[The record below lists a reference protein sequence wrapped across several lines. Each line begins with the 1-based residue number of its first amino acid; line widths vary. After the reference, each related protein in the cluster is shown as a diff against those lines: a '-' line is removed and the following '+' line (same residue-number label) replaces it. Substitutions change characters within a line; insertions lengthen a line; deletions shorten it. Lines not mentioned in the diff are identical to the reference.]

1 MKEKVMRFLK
11 NYKKAFITSKNYL
24 GQESIQVSEVVTKK
38 IAETN
43 CRRVV
48 AISPLLLI
56 MYGINIVLLMVHN
69 HAEYLVTSMIISG
82 ILLAFTV
89 LIDAIICWIMF
100 FNKIDNAKEVWKF
113 KIIYRVF
120 WPIWFVGTA
129 IVSSIQMENGY
140 VGISLILTC
149 VIANLLPLY
158 NLKEFVV
165 NLIFGILVIAL
176 VLWNDLSDGVL
187 VSAKME
193 IICFIAMQVIGF
205 IAQRMQLMLW
215 MSREYLYLEA
225 FVDPLT
231 ELLNRRG
238 GNAVLLD
245 EIQALPT
252 EEEVGI
258 IMFDVDYFK
267 RYNDTFGHDA
277 GDECLRMVGQTI
289 REILKQQTKILIR
302 HGGEEFVAILMGAS
316 EVELGEWAEKLRK
329 AVYEKHLEAPVK
341 DVADYVTIS
350 VGTAMAKIM
359 RDNIRYEELLGDAD
373 QALYE
378 AKKGGRN
385 CVAFVG
391 K

>member
-11 NYKKAFITSKNYL
+11 NYKKAFIPSKNYL

-165 NLIFGILVIAL
+165 SLV
-176 VLWNDLSDGVL
+176 
-187 VSAKME
+187 
-193 IICFIAMQVIGF
+193 
-205 IAQRMQLMLW
+205 
-215 MSREYLYLEA
+215 
-225 FVDPLT
+225 
-231 ELLNRRG
+231 
-238 GNAVLLD
+238 
-245 EIQALPT
+245 
-252 EEEVGI
+252 
-258 IMFDVDYFK
+258 
-267 RYNDTFGHDA
+267 
-277 GDECLRMVGQTI
+277 
-289 REILKQQTKILIR
+289 
-302 HGGEEFVAILMGAS
+302 
-316 EVELGEWAEKLRK
+316 
-329 AVYEKHLEAPVK
+329 
-341 DVADYVTIS
+341 
-350 VGTAMAKIM
+350 
-359 RDNIRYEELLGDAD
+359 
-373 QALYE
+373 
-378 AKKGGRN
+378 
-385 CVAFVG
+385 
-391 K
+391 

>member
-11 NYKKAFITSKNYL
+11 NYKKAFIPSKNYL

-140 VGISLILTC
+140 VGISLMLTC

>member
-11 NYKKAFITSKNYL
+11 NYKKAFIPSKNYL

-289 REILKQQTKILIR
+289 REILKQRTKILIR

-378 AKKGGRN
+378 AKRGGRN

>member
-1 MKEKVMRFLK
+1 MRFLK
-11 NYKKAFITSKNYL
+11 NYKKAFIPSKNYL

>member
-11 NYKKAFITSKNYL
+11 NYKKAFIPSKNYL

-100 FNKIDNAKEVWKF
+100 FNKIDNAKEVWTF

>member
-1 MKEKVMRFLK
+1 MKEKVSRFLK
-11 NYKKAFITSKNYL
+11 NYKKAFIPSKNYL

-113 KIIYRVF
+113 KILYRVF

-165 NLIFGILVIAL
+165 NLILGILVIAL
-176 VLWNDLSDGVL
+176 VFWNDLSDGVL

-289 REILKQQTKILIR
+289 REILKQRTKILIR

>member
-1 MKEKVMRFLK
+1 M
-11 NYKKAFITSKNYL
+11 
-24 GQESIQVSEVVTKK
+24 
-38 IAETN
+38 
-43 CRRVV
+43 
-48 AISPLLLI
+48 
-56 MYGINIVLLMVHN
+56 
-69 HAEYLVTSMIISG
+69 
-82 ILLAFTV
+82 
-89 LIDAIICWIMF
+89 
-100 FNKIDNAKEVWKF
+100 
-113 KIIYRVF
+113 
-120 WPIWFVGTA
+120 
-129 IVSSIQMENGY
+129 
-140 VGISLILTC
+140 
-149 VIANLLPLY
+149 
-158 NLKEFVV
+158 V
-165 NLIFGILVIAL
+165 NLILGILVIAL

-205 IAQRMQLMLW
+205 ITQRMQLMLW

-289 REILKQQTKILIR
+289 REILKQRTKILIR

>member
-11 NYKKAFITSKNYL
+11 NYKKAFIPSKNYL

-385 CVAFVG
+385 CVAFVW

>member
-11 NYKKAFITSKNYL
+11 NYKKAFIPSKNYL

-341 DVADYVTIS
+341 DVADYVNIS

>member
-11 NYKKAFITSKNYL
+11 NYKKAFIPSKNYL